1 MNRIVLIIFG
11 VLLLTGTVAMACH
24 VFYEFKTG
32 EDFRIYLPWTNDGK
46 KLLTPLIISKFPKI
60 STFLKISTFPK
71 LSTFLK

>member
-1 MNRIVLIIFG
+1 MDKLMNRIVLIIFG

-46 KLLTPLIISKFPKI
+46 KVS
-60 STFLKISTFPK
+60 
-71 LSTFLK
+71 

>member
-46 KLLTPLIISKFPKI
+46 KLLSPLIISTFIISKFPKI
-60 STFLKISTFPK
+60 STFLDINTFSK
-71 LSTFLK
+71 